1 MSDTTY
7 SCQQIR
13 KTVYFRIAGHRL
25 KLIVPVSIDLQR
37 ALPTFAGFY
46 EEPGEET
53 LYPMTV
59 EITESAVAMEV
70 GELKMLSNISI
81 VWQDNFQF
89 EEAEKCY
96 VTTVKSELMDRRWL
110 MYSTKDFS
118 HSVIRVV
125 REELYSTSVLS
136 WLLMVV
142 YGQAILP
149 YQSLMLHASVVEKE
163 GYGYSFLGKSG
174 TGKSTHS
181 RLWVK
186 YLQDTALLNDD
197 NPVVRILPDGQ
208 IVIYGSPWSGK
219 TDCYKNRGVP
229 LRSMVRLNQSG
240 SNIMHWKSGAEG
252 LITVLPSCSSIRWN
266 RMLFDQMTTTLT
278 RIVQFVPIGVLDCLP
293 QKAAA
298 ELCYNE
304 INNKYKI
311 NEE

>member
-1 MSDTTY
+1 MNDTTY
-7 SCQQIR
+7 SCQQTR
-13 KTVYFRIAGHRL
+13 KTVYFRIAGHTL
-25 KLIVPVSIDLQR
+25 KMIVPVSIDLQR
-37 ALPTFAGFY
+37 SLPTFAGFY

-53 LYPMTV
+53 LCRMTV
-59 EITESAVAMEV
+59 EITESAAAMEV

-96 VTTVKSELMDRRWL
+96 VTTVRSELNDHRWL
-110 MYSTKDFS
+110 MYSTKDFA

-136 WLLMVV
+136 WLLMVI

-149 YQSLMLHASVVEKE
+149 YESLMLHASVVEKD
-163 GYGYSFLGKSG
+163 GRGFAFLGKSG

-181 RLWVK
+181 RLWIK

-197 NPVVRILPDGQ
+197 NPVIRILPDGQ
-208 IVIYGSPWSGK
+208 IMIYGSPWSGK
-219 TDCYKNRGVP
+219 TDCYKNKGIR

-266 RMLFDQMTTTLT
+266 RILFDHMTTTLEK
-278 RIVQFVPIGVLDCLP
+278 IVQLVPIGVLDCLP
-293 QKAAA
+293 ERAAA
-298 ELCYNE
+298 EICYIE
-304 INNKYKI
+304 IINKYKI
-311 NEE
+311 TEE